1 MSGRPLINFAWIFA
15 GLFVAS
21 AAVAGQNS
29 VSSSGTWSG
38 MLVSSSCNAD
48 EAFAES
54 PECTKTLPDAKLALY
69 DDTNRVMYDLEPQES
84 ITAKLGDIVTVRG
97 TFDGETIHLGSLEL
111 MSIGLAVG
119 EKAATLLSHRSE
131 RSRANSRNSEG
142 TEWHGTPLFPL
153 RRLVTLLQ
161 RAAGSAAERNS
172 PIRKARCEIR
182 RHQL

>member
-1 MSGRPLINFAWIFA
+1 
-15 GLFVAS
+15 
-21 AAVAGQNS
+21 
-29 VSSSGTWSG
+29 

-119 EKAATLLSHRSE
+119 EKAPSFSAIDQNGHVQTLETLKGPNGMVLLFFRS
-131 RSRANSRNSEG
+131 AD
-142 TEWHGTPLFPL
+142 W
-153 RRLVTLLQ
+153 
-161 RAAGSAAERNS
+161 
-172 PIRKARCEIR
+172 
-182 RHQL
+182 

>member
-1 MSGRPLINFAWIFA
+1 MSGRPLINFAWFFA

-69 DDTNRVMYDLEPQES
+69 DDTNRVMYDLEPQKS

-119 EKAATLLSHRSE
+119 EKAPTFSAIDQNGHVQTLETLKGPNGMVLLFFRS
-131 RSRANSRNSEG
+131 AD
-142 TEWHGTPLFPL
+142 W
-153 RRLVTLLQ
+153 
-161 RAAGSAAERNS
+161 
-172 PIRKARCEIR
+172 
-182 RHQL
+182 

>member
-15 GLFVAS
+15 GLFVVSAS
-21 AAVAGQNS
+21 VAGQNS
-29 VSSSGTWSG
+29 VSSSGSWSG

-119 EKAATLLSHRSE
+119 EKAPPFSAIDQNGQVQTLETLKGPNGMVLLFFRS
-131 RSRANSRNSEG
+131 AD
-142 TEWHGTPLFPL
+142 W
-153 RRLVTLLQ
+153 
-161 RAAGSAAERNS
+161 
-172 PIRKARCEIR
+172 
-182 RHQL
+182 

>member
-15 GLFVAS
+15 GLFVVSAS
-21 AAVAGQNS
+21 VAGQNS

-119 EKAATLLSHRSE
+119 EKAPTFSAIDQNGQVQTLETLKGPNGMVLLFFRS
-131 RSRANSRNSEG
+131 AD
-142 TEWHGTPLFPL
+142 W
-153 RRLVTLLQ
+153 
-161 RAAGSAAERNS
+161 
-172 PIRKARCEIR
+172 
-182 RHQL
+182 

>member
-15 GLFVAS
+15 GLFVVS

-69 DDTNRVMYDLEPQES
+69 DDTNRVMYNLEPQKS

-97 TFDGETIHLGSLEL
+97 TFDGETIHLGFLEL

-119 EKAATLLSHRSE
+119 EKAPTFSAIDQNGHVQTLETLKGPNGMVLLFFRS
-131 RSRANSRNSEG
+131 AD
-142 TEWHGTPLFPL
+142 W
-153 RRLVTLLQ
+153 
-161 RAAGSAAERNS
+161 
-172 PIRKARCEIR
+172 
-182 RHQL
+182 

>member
-1 MSGRPLINFAWIFA
+1 MCGRPLINFAWIFA
-15 GLFVAS
+15 GLFVVS

-119 EKAATLLSHRSE
+119 EKAPTFSAIDQNGHAQTLETLKGPNGMVLLFFRS
-131 RSRANSRNSEG
+131 AD
-142 TEWHGTPLFPL
+142 W
-153 RRLVTLLQ
+153 
-161 RAAGSAAERNS
+161 
-172 PIRKARCEIR
+172 
-182 RHQL
+182 